1 MSMDKMIADLTA
13 ALLRNAEAT
22 EAHTAAIDK
31 MAAGAASAKTTSTK
45 AAAADTSD
53 ADAEKAAKAEKV
65 AKAKAAKEKA
75 AADKAAAEKAAAEES
90 EGDGDEIS
98 VAEAAERVTTY
109 LKTGDKAE
117 RAERKAN
124 IGKIIEH
131 YDVARFTAIPGDKL
145 AEALGYVE
153 DFEEGRTPEFMADSD
168 DDGDD
173 DGDVV

>member
-31 MAAGAASAKTTSTK
+31 MAAGASKTGSTKTTT
-45 AAAADTSD
+45 AAPATDD
-53 ADAEKAAKAEKV
+53 AKAEKAAKA
-65 AKAKAAKEKA
+65 KAARE
-75 AADKAAAEKAAAEES
+75 KAAAEKAAAEKAEAEKNAAD
-90 EGDGDEIS
+90 EGDGDAEIT
-98 VAEAAERVTTY
+98 VAEAAERVTAY

-124 IGKIIEH
+124 VGKIIEH
-131 YDVARFTAIPGDKL
+131 YGVERFTAIPGANL

-153 DFEEGRTPEFMADSD
+153 DFEEGRTPEFMADSND
-168 DDGDD
+168 DDDD